1 MTRHRFSALGAAL
14 LILATGLTAG
24 GPVYSRYGFGDLL
37 WFGSSRTWAMGG
49 GGLALRGEGFINL
62 ANPAANGGLLRTRFD
77 ASFGYTSFW
86 SEQGGGRSIYGL
98 GGLQSVAIG
107 FPIDVEHGVA
117 LAISTGPVSRVGYT
131 VRRDD
136 LSAEVPSIQSFF
148 GRGGLS
154 SIGLDLSAT
163 ILPSVHV
170 GMGMDYLYGRIRQF
184 TKIDLQDPTFVDEE
198 IERSGYHQGLQFTLG
213 ATVELQ
219 ESWLGLPVT
228 LGMTASLPTHTSIE
242 QNDIFLAI
250 DTVLQSRGEASLP
263 LRLGFGAAGR
273 IGNRVNVIADV
284 VYEGWSGME
293 VFGRRQAEMRNAL
306 RLSAGAELLPRTG
319 DVSYWQRIAYRIGAG
334 YAQTYLQ
341 LNGVGINDLFGTAGV
356 SLPIG
361 PDARL
366 NLGVQAGLRG
376 TTDSGL
382 QRDTYLQLSV
392 GFSAS
397 EMWFV
402 NFEED

>member
-1 MTRHRFSALGAAL
+1 
-14 LILATGLTAG
+14 
-24 GPVYSRYGFGDLL
+24 
-37 WFGSSRTWAMGG
+37 
-49 GGLALRGEGFINL
+49 
-62 ANPAANGGLLRTRFD
+62 
-77 ASFGYTSFW
+77 
-86 SEQGGGRSIYGL
+86 
-98 GGLQSVAIG
+98 
-107 FPIDVEHGVA
+107 
-117 LAISTGPVSRVGYT
+117 
-131 VRRDD
+131 
-136 LSAEVPSIQSFF
+136 
-148 GRGGLS
+148 
-154 SIGLDLSAT
+154 
-163 ILPSVHV
+163 
-170 GMGMDYLYGRIRQF
+170 
-184 TKIDLQDPTFVDEE
+184 
-198 IERSGYHQGLQFTLG
+198 
-213 ATVELQ
+213 
-219 ESWLGLPVT
+219 
-228 LGMTASLPTHTSIE
+228 
-242 QNDIFLAI
+242 
-250 DTVLQSRGEASLP
+250 
-263 LRLGFGAAGR
+263 
-273 IGNRVNVIADV
+273 
-284 VYEGWSGME
+284 
-293 VFGRRQAEMRNAL
+293 MRNAL